1 MAEEANSSVVEM
13 KDDSRFRANTS
24 LAICKVWL
32 TVASIADG
40 FQHKRH
46 HRESDIHCKAGYALQ
61 LREIA
66 ESRDSRDC
74 PQLRSSSPGAH
85 SLHLSGGR

>member
-1 MAEEANSSVVEM
+1 MAEEAKTSVVEM

-24 LAICKVWL
+24 LVICKVWL
-32 TVASIADG
+32 TVAAIADG
-40 FQHKRH
+40 FHGMCL

-66 ESRDSRDC
+66 ESRDSGDC
-74 PQLRSSSPGAH
+74 RQLSSSSPGAYSH
-85 SLHLSGGR
+85 HLSGGR